1 MKALTF
7 SEFGTSDV
15 LQYIKIKD
23 PILKENEV
31 LVEMKAIGL
40 NFADV
45 YRRKGDYHLVG
56 TPPFIAGYEGAGVVI
71 DSNNTSFNV
80 GDRIAFADVPLAN
93 AQLVAVNIENA
104 IPLPDAISFE
114 TAATILLQGL
124 TAHYLATDS
133 HKTLQG
139 DTVLI
144 HAAAGGVGQLLTKIS
159 KLLGATVIGLTSSND
174 KAKAAL
180 LNGANKVF
188 LYSNDWKNQVLNLVP
203 GGVDVTYDSVGN
215 TLSDS
220 FEVTKN
226 RGQVVFF
233 GMAGGDPDFIN
244 PRMLMDSSKTLT
256 GGDLWNYLVSKEE
269 RIKRANQL
277 FDWIISGEITISEP
291 TIFKLS
297 KGKKAHDFLESRE
310 STGKIILIP

>member
-226 RGQVVFF
+226 RGQVVF
-233 GMAGGDPDFIN
+233 
-244 PRMLMDSSKTLT
+244 LEWLVETL
-256 GGDLWNYLVSKEE
+256 
-269 RIKRANQL
+269 
-277 FDWIISGEITISEP
+277 
-291 TIFKLS
+291 
-297 KGKKAHDFLESRE
+297 
-310 STGKIILIP
+310 IL